1 MRSFVKIKSSEMAKS
16 LLRLLIK
23 ENHALVANFS
33 VANMSYNAIRE
44 NKNLAKITGF
54 TVLWMFSFTH
64 LIQMKFPTFAN
75 WTSPFPLKGLFIQIL
90 IEHSVGKQRRP

>member
-1 MRSFVKIKSSEMAKS
+1 
-16 LLRLLIK
+16 
-23 ENHALVANFS
+23 
-33 VANMSYNAIRE
+33 MSYNAIRE
-44 NKNLAKITGF
+44 NKILAKITGF

-90 IEHSVGKQRRP
+90 IEHSVKNSGDPDQMLRPEANFAQAFIVLQKLHFKLLSEVNI